1 MEKLHYVK
9 KQKEIHGNGCLIKR
23 VLSLT
28 MQKIWNVNF
37 AVNLLIRKDKTMP
50 NFNRLVK
57 TNDRMLTQIPAST
70 LVDIDKTDTEGFK
83 SNGRLIAEIRRG
95 GEFSE
100 KAIFLNLAAFTFTIG
115 YDNEDRLVL
124 VPMNRK
130 G

>member
-1 MEKLHYVK
+1 
-9 KQKEIHGNGCLIKR
+9 
-23 VLSLT
+23 
-28 MQKIWNVNF
+28 
-37 AVNLLIRKDKTMP
+37 MP

-83 SNGRLIAEIRRG
+83 SNGRLIAEIRHG